1 MYRTVV
7 QLPLSS
13 EIGPFEVGG
22 SEFQTWKLHFV
33 PKGKILGLNSISTF
47 GTRTPNFKWTYL
59 RAQRELC
66 DRTVHGRA
74 RRDPLVMV
82 ESLLD
87 SFGDLFSNAS
97 KSSTFF
103 VLFTSDR
110 IPIPDISCTG
120 AIRLPQT
127 KQN

>member
-74 RRDPLVMV
+74 RRDVLVMV

-103 VLFTSDR
+103 VLFAIYATIQDQFQ
-110 IPIPDISCTG
+110 IS
-120 AIRLPQT
+120 PVQ
-127 KQN
+127 